1 MSKRILITGANRGV
15 GLALV
20 DLLSKTAEHIYAG
33 CRQPDSAEAL
43 QQLARS
49 ADNVSVI
56 GLDVTDAESLKQASV
71 AVVGGLDLL
80 VCNAGV
86 LNGYSG
92 LRGSENALTPE
103 AMATFADVLAT
114 NIAGPLFSVQAFCVG
129 GAVIAVGLRSSPHG
143 QPAARCSQRLCL
155 SILKGRCKQHHGDP
169 ES

>member
-20 DLLSKTAEHIYAG
+20 DLLAKTAEHIYAG

-43 QQLARS
+43 HRLARS

-56 GLDVTDAESLKQASV
+56 GLDVTDAESLKQASSRLR
-71 AVVGGLDLL
+71 VVSSCWCAMP
-80 VCNAGV
+80 VV

-92 LRGSENALTPE
+92 LQGDGENALTPE

-114 NIAGPLFSVQAFCVG
+114 NITGPLFSVQAF
-129 GAVIAVGLRSSPHG
+129 
-143 QPAARCSQRLCL
+143 
-155 SILKGRCKQHHGDP
+155 
-169 ES
+169 